1 MKNLFRG
8 SIENETFN
16 LNGLDIS
23 KVTEASDMFS
33 DNPNLK
39 AINIEGVDF
48 TNLSLS
54 TILTILLPNS
64 IEKVD
69 LSSVDKTST
78 LTYSSGY
85 GTFSIYPNKTNLKEL
100 IIPNINFT
108 LCYQGYFFKDS
119 PLEKVSLG
127 NIVSSYYNYSTNNN
141 YYYQYHNLFSGKTK
155 LREVSVKSLVFYSAY
170 NRVNLSSF
178 FNGCSS
184 LETFDFGTTDTSLN
198 SSLNSM
204 FKDCKAI
211 KTIDLS

>member
-54 TILTILLPNS
+54 TVLTILLPNS

-69 LSSVDKTST
+69 LSSVNKTDT
-78 LTYSSGY
+78 LVYSD
-85 GTFSIYPNKTNLKEL
+85 TNIYPNKTNLKEL

-108 LCYQGYFFKDS
+108 LRYGGYFFKES

-127 NIVSSYYNYSTNNN
+127 DVVSSYSYSNQNG
-141 YYYQYHNLFSGKTK
+141 YYYPYQNLFSGRTK
-155 LREVSVKSLVFYSAY
+155 LREASVKSLVFYSAY
-170 NRVNLSSF
+170 TKPSLSSF

-204 FKDCKAI
+204 FKNCKAI